1 MSTENLKKKNLDSR
15 QVYIPIHKRKE
26 IVEKNITKTSS
37 TAEGCNQQPKQ
48 NTNIRRKGRGQF
60 KAPDITH
67 TCTNTQT
74 SPNIDNEAESNDST
88 KDNFQEEDEDIN
100 KITSMMKGTSLN
112 EESSRKETRRPRTTD
127 AVARRLIGHAL
138 GIKMTKT
145 PEQKQVDDAL
155 LRTTRERRQQEKE
168 CMNDK
173 K

>member
-26 IVEKNITKTSS
+26 MVEKNTTKTSS
-37 TAEGCNQQPKQ
+37 TAEECNQRPKQ

-67 TCTNTQT
+67 TYTNIQT

-88 KDNFQEEDEDIN
+88 KDSSQEDQDIN
-100 KITSMMKGTSLN
+100 KITSMMKDTSLN

-127 AVARRLIGHAL
+127 VVAKRLIGHAL
-138 GIKMTKT
+138 GIKMAKT
-145 PEQKQVDDAL
+145 PEEKHVDDAL